1 MPLKPP
7 VYDPPFNVLRSSHVA
22 LGVADLA
29 ASRAFYV
36 DCLGLIVTEES
47 KDRLYLRG
55 TEERNHHSIELR
67 QTGDPL
73 CYALGLKVASEKD
86 LDLAKAWFEKRG
98 LPAEFRETPYA
109 KRTLFARDVR
119 GMPLEFYSKMT
130 TVESALQKYGLH
142 RGARIS
148 RIDHLNCF
156 TDDVQS
162 SYEFYN
168 DLGFRLTE
176 YADAVDD
183 GPAQFWAVWMHRK
196 GNVHD
201 MAFTNGLGP
210 RLHHIG
216 VWAPTAVDILNL
228 CDVMSTTGY
237 IKNMER
243 GPGRHGISNA
253 FFLYIRDPDGHR
265 IELFASDYL
274 TVDHDHEPIRWS
286 LRDPQRQTLWGHPAP
301 KSWFEEG
308 TVFEG
313 CAVRP
318 PVLEAQPI
326 VAR

>member
-1 MPLKPP
+1 MPVKPP
-7 VYDPPFNVLRSSHVA
+7 VFNPPFNILRSSHVS

-29 ASRAFYV
+29 ASKAFYV
-36 DCLGLIVTEES
+36 DCFGLLVAEET
-47 KDRLYLRG
+47 KDTLYLRG

-73 CYALGLKVASEKD
+73 CYALGYKVASDKD
-86 LDLAKAWFEKRG
+86 LDLAKAWFEARG
-98 LPAEFRETPYA
+98 LPAQFRETPYA

-119 GMPLEFYSKMT
+119 GMPLEFYASMKQMP
-130 TVESALQKYGLH
+130 SALQKYALH

-176 YADAVDD
+176 YTDTEDK
-183 GPAQFWAVWMHRK
+183 PPQFWAVWMHRK
-196 GNVHD
+196 GTVHD
-201 MAFTNGLGP
+201 IAFTNGLGP
-210 RLHHIG
+210 RLHHVGMYTPSAI
-216 VWAPTAVDILNL
+216 DIINL
-228 CDVMSTTGY
+228 CDVMSSSGY
-237 IKNMER
+237 LPNMER

-253 FFLYIRDPDGHR
+253 FFLYCRDPDGHR
-265 IELFASDYL
+265 IELFSSDYL
-274 TVDHDHEPIRWS
+274 TVDHDHEPIRWT
-286 LRDPQRQTLWGHPAP
+286 LRDPQRQTLWGTPAP

-308 TVFEG
+308 TVFER
-313 CAVRP
+313 CAVRA

-326 VAR
+326 VAN

>member
-7 VYDPPFNVLRSSHVA
+7 NFEPPFNILRVSHVV
-22 LGVADLA
+22 LGVTDLA
-29 ASRAFYV
+29 ATRAFYV
-36 DCLGLIVTEES
+36 DCLGLLPSEET
-47 KDRLYLRG
+47 KDALFLRG

-67 QTGDPL
+67 ETGAPL
-73 CYALGLKVASEKD
+73 CYALGYKVASEAD
-86 LDLAKAWFEKRG
+86 LDAAAKWFKSRG

-119 GMPLEFYSKMT
+119 GMPLELYARMRQKP
-130 TVESALQKYGLH
+130 SALQKYALH

-168 DLGFRLTE
+168 ELGFRLTE
-176 YADAVDD
+176 YTDTEDK
-183 GPAQFWAVWMHRK
+183 PPQFWAVWMQRK

-201 MAFTNGLGP
+201 IAFTNGLGP
-210 RLHHIG
+210 RLHHVGMYTPSAI
-216 VWAPTAVDILNL
+216 DIINL
-228 CDVMSTTGY
+228 CDVMASSGY
-237 IKNMER
+237 LPNMER

-253 FFLYIRDPDGHR
+253 FFLYVRDPDGHR
-265 IELFASDYL
+265 VEMFSSDYL
-274 TVDHDHEPIRWS
+274 TVDHDHEPIRWT
-286 LRDPQRQTLWGHPAP
+286 LRDPQRQTLWGHAAP

-308 TVFEG
+308 TPFEG
-313 CAVRP
+313 CNARP